1 MTTTNKSRCFLL
13 VAMLEDDFL
22 SRDNWHMI
30 INSKD
35 SFLCGR
41 SRNFLKLPGQSLL
54 VAKSS
59 GYWEG
64 SSTVIHLYYYSTTIL
79 AIVEVR
85 RFFQQQLQHRHK
97 IDKSVTRPCSAAR
110 LSKNNVKI
118 NKVLKNSPEFN
129 YSINV

>member
-1 MTTTNKSRCFLL
+1 ML

-54 VAKSS
+54 LLVAKVQDI
-59 GYWEG
+59 GVDQLPYPF
-64 SSTVIHLYYYSTTIL
+64 TVFKAPSLISW
-79 AIVEVR
+79 
-85 RFFQQQLQHRHK
+85 QW
-97 IDKSVTRPCSAAR
+97 
-110 LSKNNVKI
+110 
-118 NKVLKNSPEFN
+118 
-129 YSINV
+129 